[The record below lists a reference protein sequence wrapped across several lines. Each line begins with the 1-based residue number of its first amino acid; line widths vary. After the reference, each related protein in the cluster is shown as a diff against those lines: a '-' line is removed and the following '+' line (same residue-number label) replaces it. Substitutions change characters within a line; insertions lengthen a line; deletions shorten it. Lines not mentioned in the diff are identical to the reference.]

1 MYFRKIP
8 VGGGRQDS
16 SISKLYEVLKEN
28 GIDSYLN
35 EDEGDEFTLFGS
47 STLIFRK
54 KTRNFLTIDLDS
66 SLYRVRLYGQNNTI
80 VCKPLG
86 GNDGDRIT
94 NVYVSDY
101 GIAIEFSYSKTTD
114 RPSGEAVL
122 IITKDNEG
130 ETVVIC
136 SEDLKYNSTSTIY
149 ICSPR
154 TGTLIGR
161 KLSCSAS
168 TNYGTTS
175 ICQLPVCDTVGNYT
189 PYVYLLAYSQTS
201 QPGILEI
208 NGIKYY
214 SNGMYCLRIE

>member
-8 VGGGRQDS
+8 VGGS
-16 SISKLYEVLKEN
+16 SQQLSLLKLYEVLKEN
-28 GIDSYLN
+28 GIDNYLN
-35 EDEGDEFTLFGS
+35 EDEGDEFYTASAAL
-47 STLIFRK
+47 LFRK
-54 KTRNFLTIDLDS
+54 KTRDFLKIELA
-66 SLYRVRLYGQNNTI
+66 SLVSRVSLYGQNNTI
-80 VCKPLG
+80 SCSASSSSK
-86 GNDGDRIT
+86 IT
-94 NVYVSDY
+94 NVYISDY
-101 GIAIEFSYSKTTD
+101 GIAIEFGFSKTED

-136 SEDLKYNSTSTIY
+136 SGGLRYDSTSTIY
-149 ICSPR
+149 VCSPQ

>member
-8 VGGGRQDS
+8 VGGSSQSD

-28 GIDSYLN
+28 GIDNYFN
-35 EDEGDEFTLFGS
+35 EDEGDEFAIVSASLTFK
-47 STLIFRK
+47 K
-54 KTRNFLTIDLDS
+54 KTRDFLKIEVLNGYYYAY
-66 SLYRVRLYGQNNTI
+66 LFGQNNYI
-80 VCKPLG
+80 SCAS
-86 GNDGDRIT
+86 DGTSVDRIT
-94 NVYVSDY
+94 NVYISDY
-101 GIAIEFSYSKTTD
+101 GIAIEFSHSKTTD
-114 RPSGEAVL
+114 RPNGEAVL
-122 IITKDNEG
+122 IITKDNED

-136 SEDLKYNSTSTIY
+136 SEGLKYNSTSTIY
-149 ICSPR
+149 VYSPQ

-201 QPGILEI
+201 QPGILEV